1 MIQNFNG
8 ELIVHI
14 NKSKDLKIDLT
25 LKIYNTKDVQV
36 IANNASMVKS
46 SLADGHGLDAVR
58 EIVMADGK
66 PRLEE
71 VHIYDPVN
79 KTIAFKPFDEYLL
92 TEELSSRR
100 FVICT

>member
-1 MIQNFNG
+1 MFSFVIQKFNG

-14 NKSKDLKIDLT
+14 KKSKIAFN

-58 EIVMADGK
+58 EMVDYLSDSK
-66 PRLEE
+66 LYLE
-71 VHIYDPVN
+71 
-79 KTIAFKPFDEYLL
+79 
-92 TEELSSRR
+92 
-100 FVICT
+100 FVVVLVVFIKL

>member
-58 EIVMADGK
+58 EIVDYLSDSK
-66 PRLEE
+66 LYLE
-71 VHIYDPVN
+71 
-79 KTIAFKPFDEYLL
+79 
-92 TEELSSRR
+92 
-100 FVICT
+100 FVVVLIVFVKLFLIKYILIIPKENI